1 MRAHLVGRGLLLASV
16 AVLAGGAV
24 SYAVRHRRPRV
35 AVVPVEFPEIQRG
48 ATPDEVLD
56 AAVEYTFPASDP
68 IAIGESYAAALRRLR

>member
-1 MRAHLVGRGLLLASV
+1 MRAKLVGRSLLFASV
-16 AVLAGGAV
+16 AVLAGGAI

-35 AVVPVEFPEIQRG
+35 AVIPAEFPQIRRG

-68 IAIGESYAAALRRLR
+68 IAIGDSYAAALRRLR